1 MSETT
6 QRYVR
11 GFWTLVDEI
20 LNALLFL
27 LLGLQVLVVSFDARL
42 AGLWL
47 AAVALVL
54 AARFAVVM
62 PWGAY
67 FRFRK
72 QERHA
77 GLILGWG
84 GLDGARSLAMA
95 LSVPRGPAQPL
106 ILSTTFAVVI
116 FSVVVQG
123 LTFGRVAALAGAA
136 RGREA

>member
-1 MSETT
+1 
-6 QRYVR
+6 
-11 GFWTLVDEI
+11 
-20 LNALLFL
+20 LFL
-27 LLGLQVLVVSFDARL
+27 LLGLQVLVVPFDLRL
-42 AGLWL
+42 AGLWA

-54 AARFAVVM
+54 AARFAVVL

-67 FRFRK
+67 FWVRER
-72 QERHA
+72 ERHA

-84 GLDGARSLAMA
+84 GLHGALSLAMA

-123 LTFGRVAALAGAA
+123 LTFGRAAAWVSAA
-136 RGREA
+136 QRRPGS